1 MNELPKNFPEYS
13 IMYKVLL
20 KKIKELDKEKQ
31 RTQKDELDKIEL
43 KLKKY
48 QTELNKI
55 EKMFPDGFF
64 NVNN

>member
-1 MNELPKNFPEYS
+1 MNKLPKNFPEYS

-43 KLKKY
+43 KIKKY
-48 QTELNKI
+48 KIELNKI
-55 EKMFPDGFF
+55 GKMFPEGFF
-64 NVNN
+64 NIGN